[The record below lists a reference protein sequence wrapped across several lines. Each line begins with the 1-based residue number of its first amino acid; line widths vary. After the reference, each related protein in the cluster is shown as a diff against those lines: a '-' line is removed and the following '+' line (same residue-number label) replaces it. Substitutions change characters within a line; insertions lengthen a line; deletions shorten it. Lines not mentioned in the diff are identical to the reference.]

1 MELNCLCC
9 TRQIMF
15 ATSRCGSD
23 EREAAVMESLLWL
36 VEEVWPVVSV
46 QSMGQPVALV
56 GGRNLGSVVQQ
67 LQQVGRQ
74 VYERDQ
80 IPRPVGTRVWDLKR
94 VVDAVD
100 AKAVVHS
107 ISAAARDAGL
117 DGEDD
122 IHNVM
127 YWIGTEFEENLRVM
141 RSMLRTPEND
151 LAQVL
156 LNIVMLP
163 FDKAVARAV
172 AQASDHQHVYW
183 YMRAG
188 TTVLVATSAP
198 SMQETFRKLS
208 AIFVAGAL
216 ALGRVVPSTAP
227 VSWAVDTPMTTLAVD
242 NSIAF
247 VRAACATLKITG
259 PLATTVPDNDDLN

>member
-1 MELNCLCC
+1 
-9 TRQIMF
+9 MF
-15 ATSRCGSD
+15 ATHRYSECGSD

-36 VEEVWPVVSV
+36 AEEVWPVVSV
-46 QSMGQPVALV
+46 QSMGQPVALF
-56 GGRNLGSVVQQ
+56 GGRDLGSVVQQ
-67 LQQVGRQ
+67 LRQVGRQ

-80 IPRPVGTRVWDLKR
+80 FPRPVGARVWDLKR
-94 VVDAVD
+94 VVDA
-100 AKAVVHS
+100 KAVTHS
-107 ISAAARDAGL
+107 ISTAARDAGL

-127 YWIGTEFEENLRVM
+127 YWVGTEFEENLRVM
-141 RSMLRTPEND
+141 RSMLCTPEND

-163 FDKAVARAV
+163 FDKAAARAV

-198 SMQETFRKLS
+198 SIQETFRKFS

-259 PLATTVPDNDDLN
+259 PFVTTVPDNEDLN